1 PGRMEKLSASLSE
14 IIWSPV
20 ALPLDAVVSKFRV
33 PTLVRLAH
41 GECVEGLS
49 EEDVVLLHSCRQWT
63 TVTAHSL
70 EEGHYVIGP
79 KIDIPLQYQGE
90 RKFKLLDEDRDV
102 RDPVQYFSSVEE
114 VAGVF
119 PDRVFVME
127 TITFSVKVVSGEFS
141 EDSEPYS
148 FTLQAGDELSLMGKA
163 ELLCATP
170 SKEKTGLTALLRRL
184 GKTPRTVCSCPP
196 GKTPCLVCMNHRTNQ
211 SLSLP
216 FGCRGRFCTRS
227 PLEQGMLGGEHT
239 VRSIIERVRLPVNV
253 CVPSRPPRNPYDRH
267 AVREGHR
274 YKLLNIVSK
283 TVVLCMVLRRQ
294 EVSPSHFL
302 LLRCMPRFNVA
313 EASVPAAALEGL
325 LLRHAFDPDAYS
337 GAVRET
343 RPELECMTEECVSPR
358 RSRLCVSGRDPL
370 APRLQR
376 LSTCGYG
383 GGDGQARPAG
393 SDWGR
398 APEREYVSPDWT
410 EAEMRSSEEIPY
422 EELWSNQSDAPG
434 LGKEP
439 NLISF
444 HSSSSLDGSLGTMV
458 TRVTPPPPIPPKS
471 DAVREECRY
480 LIAPPVPPRC
490 SKAPPPSPPV
500 PPRFPKTTTARPN
513 LSFYSP
519 DSRTGTR
526 RNTYLLICQMTV
538 LPSGSSLPAAPPP
551 QTLLSTVTLAPGRL
565 PRSQSPI
572 PPPRRSQTR
581 PASTPP
587 RPPGRSRGRTPSP
600 ALLVLGRRPRRVALP
615 PLAALNPFN
624 RPSPCPSPEPA
635 ASPTADSSRGAEG
648 GGSSPGV
655 SEGPTPPADS
665 AWRPPADLSAL
676 SLEEVSSC
684 LRFIGLSEGVVSVF
698 QRERIDGS
706 LLVQL
711 TEDILS
717 HDFHLSRLHVT
728 KITQFIQGWRPKI

>member
-1 PGRMEKLSASLSE
+1 MEKLSASLSE
-14 IIWSPV
+14 ITWSPL
-20 ALPLDAVVSKFRV
+20 ALPLDAVVSKFRL

-79 KIDIPLQYQGE
+79 KIDIPLQYQG
-90 RKFKLLDEDRDV
+90 KFKLLDEDRDV
-102 RDPVQYFSSVEE
+102 RDPIQYFSSVEE

-170 SKEKTGLTALLRRL
+170 SKEKTGLSALLRRL
-184 GKTPRTVCSCPP
+184 GKTPRS
-196 GKTPCLVCMNHRTNQ
+196 KTPCLVCMNHRTNQ
-211 SLSLP
+211 SVSLP

-253 CVPSRPPRNPYDRH
+253 SVPSRPPRNPYDRH

-313 EASVPAAALEGL
+313 EASVHTAALESL

-337 GAVRET
+337 RAVRET

-358 RSRLCVSGRDPL
+358 RSRMCVSGQDSL
-370 APRLQR
+370 APALQR
-376 LSTCGYG
+376 LSMCGYG
-383 GGDGQARPAG
+383 GGV
-393 SDWGR
+393 SDSLSQRCRDSIGER
-398 APEREYVSPDWT
+398 LGEGPGEEREYVTPEWT
-410 EAEMRSSEEIPY
+410 EAEMRTSEEIPY
-422 EELWSNQSDAPG
+422 EELWTNQNAEG

-444 HSSSSLDGSLGTMV
+444 HSSSSLDGSLGTV
-458 TRVTPPPPIPPKS
+458 LTRVSTPPPPSRFHLASPKPP
-471 DAVREECRY
+471 
-480 LIAPPVPPRC
+480 PPRDPT
-490 SKAPPPSPPV
+490 SPSTPLDF
-500 PPRFPKTTTARPN
+500 RTAARP
-513 LSFYSP
+513 L
-519 DSRTGTR
+519 R
-526 RNTYLLICQMTV
+526 M
-538 LPSGSSLPAAPPP
+538 LPSTVTRAPGQTALPLTLPVLSQPSAVPADNTANPQPAQATWAEPWVDSFTSSGPRLRPPPP
-551 QTLLSTVTLAPGRL
+551 QSRFAPFG
-565 PRSQSPI
+565 
-572 PPPRRSQTR
+572 
-581 PASTPP
+581 
-587 RPPGRSRGRTPSP
+587 
-600 ALLVLGRRPRRVALP
+600 
-615 PLAALNPFN
+615 ALNPFN
-624 RPSPCPSPEPA
+624 RQSPCPSPEPA
-635 ASPTADSSRGAEG
+635 ANPSTDSSRGAEG
-648 GGSSPGV
+648 GGTSTGV
-655 SEGPTPPADS
+655 TEGLSTPPDPT
-665 AWRPPADLSAL
+665 WRPPADLSVL
-676 SLEEVSSC
+676 SLEEVSAC
-684 LRFIGLSEGVVSVF
+684 LRFIGLSEAAVAVF

>member
-1 PGRMEKLSASLSE
+1 MEKLSVSLSE
-14 IIWSPV
+14 ITWSPL
-20 ALPLDAVVSKFRV
+20 ALPLDTVVSKFRL

-79 KIDIPLQYQGE
+79 KIDIPLQYQG
-90 RKFKLLDEDRDV
+90 KFKLLDEDRDV

-114 VAGVF
+114 IAGVF

-127 TITFSVKVVSGEFS
+127 TISFSVKVVSGEFS

-170 SKEKTGLTALLRRL
+170 SKEKTGLSALLRRL
-184 GKTPRTVCSCPP
+184 GKTPRS
-196 GKTPCLVCMNHRTNQ
+196 KTPCLVCMNHRTNQ
-211 SLSLP
+211 SISLP

-253 CVPSRPPRNPYDRH
+253 SVPSRPPRNPYDRH
-267 AVREGHR
+267 AVRDGHR

-283 TVVLCMVLRRQ
+283 TVVLCLVLRRQ

-313 EASVPAAALEGL
+313 EASVHTAALEGL
-325 LLRHAFDPDAYS
+325 LLRHSFDPDAYS
-337 GAVRET
+337 RAVRET
-343 RPELECMTEECVSPR
+343 RPELECMSEECVSPR
-358 RSRLCVSGRDPL
+358 HSRVCVSAQDSL
-370 APRLQR
+370 APALQH
-376 LSTCGYG
+376 LSMCGYG
-383 GGDGQARPAG
+383 GGV
-393 SDWGR
+393 SDSLSQHCRDSLGDR
-398 APEREYVSPDWT
+398 VGEGPGEEREYVTPEWT
-410 EAEMRSSEEIPY
+410 EAEMRTSEEIPY
-422 EELWSNQSDAPG
+422 EELWTNQNAES

-444 HSSSSLDGSLGTMV
+444 HSSSSFDGSVATVL
-458 TRVTPPPPIPPKS
+458 TRVSTPPPVPPKS

-490 SKAPPPSPPV
+490 SKGGSISSPAPSPPV
-500 PPRFPKTTTARPN
+500 PPRFPKTSSSPRPN
-513 LSFYSP
+513 LSFYSSGLQDSCSPSPNTSLYCYPCSWADCPAPNPVSP
-519 DSRTGTR
+519 DPV
-526 RNTYLLICQMTV
+526 CTV
-538 LPSGSSLPAAPPP
+538 PADSTANPQPAQVTWAEPWADSFTSSAPRLRPPPP
-551 QTLLSTVTLAPGRL
+551 QSRFAPFG
-565 PRSQSPI
+565 
-572 PPPRRSQTR
+572 
-581 PASTPP
+581 
-587 RPPGRSRGRTPSP
+587 
-600 ALLVLGRRPRRVALP
+600 
-615 PLAALNPFN
+615 ALNPFN
-624 RPSPCPSPEPA
+624 QQSPCPSPEPA
-635 ASPTADSSRGAEG
+635 SNPTSESSRGAEG
-648 GGSSPGV
+648 GGTPAGLT
-655 SEGPTPPADS
+655 EGLSLPPDPT
-665 AWRPPADLSAL
+665 WRPPTDLSVL
-676 SLEEVSSC
+676 SLEEVSAC
-684 LRFIGLSEGVVSVF
+684 LRFIGLSEAAVGVF

>member
-1 PGRMEKLSASLSE
+1 PGGMEKLPACLSE
-14 IIWSPV
+14 ISWSHA
-20 ALPLDAVVSKFRV
+20 ALPLDAVVSKFRL
-33 PTLVRLAH
+33 PALVRLAH

-79 KIDIPLQYQGE
+79 KIDIPLQYQG
-90 RKFKLLDEDRDV
+90 KFKLLDEDRDV
-102 RDPVQYFSSVEE
+102 SDPVQYFSSVEE
-114 VAGVF
+114 VAAIF
-119 PDRVFVME
+119 PDRVFVLE

-163 ELLCATP
+163 ELLCATSP
-170 SKEKTGLTALLRRL
+170 KEKIGLSMLLRR
-184 GKTPRTVCSCPP
+184 
-196 GKTPCLVCMNHRTNQ
+196 KTPCLVCMNHRTNQ
-211 SLSLP
+211 SVSLP

-253 CVPSRPPRNPYDRH
+253 SVPSRPPQNPFDRH

-283 TVVLCMVLRRQ
+283 TVVICLVLRRQ

-302 LLRCMPRFNVA
+302 LLRCMPCFNVA
-313 EASVPAAALEGL
+313 VASVHTAALESL

-337 GAVRET
+337 RAVRET

-358 RSRLCVSGRDPL
+358 RSRVCVSGQDTL
-370 APRLQR
+370 APALQR
-376 LSTCGYG
+376 LSMCGYVG
-383 GGDGQARPAG
+383 GVSQSISERCRDSFGERLEEVPGE
-393 SDWGR
+393 
-398 APEREYVSPDWT
+398 EREYVTPEWT
-410 EAEMRSSEEIPY
+410 ENEMRTSDEIPY
-422 EELWSNQSDAPG
+422 EELWTSQNTES

-444 HSSSSLDGSLGTMV
+444 HSSSAMDGSIGTLV
-458 TRVTPPPPIPPKS
+458 AKVSTPPPVPPKS

-490 SKAPPPSPPV
+490 SKGGSISSPAPSPPV
-500 PPRFPKTTTARPN
+500 PPRFPKTSASPRPN
-513 LSFYSP
+513 LSFYSSGLHDSCSPSP
-519 DSRTGTR
+519 DATIYCYPCSWGDCPAPNPASPEPASSIPAESSTNPKPAQATWAEPWADSF
-526 RNTYLLICQMTV
+526 
-538 LPSGSSLPAAPPP
+538 PSSVPRLRPPPP
-551 QTLLSTVTLAPGRL
+551 QSRFAPFG
-565 PRSQSPI
+565 
-572 PPPRRSQTR
+572 
-581 PASTPP
+581 
-587 RPPGRSRGRTPSP
+587 
-600 ALLVLGRRPRRVALP
+600 
-615 PLAALNPFN
+615 ALNPFN
-624 RPSPCPSPEPA
+624 RQSPCPSPEPA
-635 ASPTADSSRGAEG
+635 VSPATDFSRGAEG
-648 GGSSPGV
+648 GGTPSGV
-655 SEGPTPPADS
+655 TEGPSLPPDPT
-665 AWRPPADLSAL
+665 WRPPADLSAL
-676 SLEEVSSC
+676 SLEEVSAC
-684 LRFIGLSEGVVSVF
+684 LRFIGLPEAAVGVF

>member
-1 PGRMEKLSASLSE
+1 MEKLSASLSE
-14 IIWSPV
+14 ITWSPL
-20 ALPLDAVVSKFRV
+20 ALPLDAVVSKFRL

-79 KIDIPLQYQGE
+79 KIDIPLQYQG
-90 RKFKLLDEDRDV
+90 KFKLLDEDRDV

-114 VAGVF
+114 VAGIF

-170 SKEKTGLTALLRRL
+170 SKEKTGLSALLRRL
-184 GKTPRTVCSCPP
+184 GKTPRS
-196 GKTPCLVCMNHRTNQ
+196 KTPCLVCMNHRTNQ
-211 SLSLP
+211 SVSLP

-253 CVPSRPPRNPYDRH
+253 SVPSRPPRNPYDRH

-313 EASVPAAALEGL
+313 EASVHTAALESL

-337 GAVRET
+337 RAVRET

-358 RSRLCVSGRDPL
+358 RSRMCVSGQDSL
-370 APRLQR
+370 APALQR
-376 LSTCGYG
+376 LSMCGYG
-383 GGDGQARPAG
+383 GGVTDSLSQRCRDSLGERLGEGPG
-393 SDWGR
+393 E
-398 APEREYVSPDWT
+398 EREYVTPEWT
-410 EAEMRSSEEIPY
+410 DAEMRTSEEIPY
-422 EELWSNQSDAPG
+422 EELWTNQNAEG

-444 HSSSSLDGSLGTMV
+444 HSSSSLDGSLGTVV
-458 TRVTPPPPIPPKS
+458 TRVSTPPPVPPKS

-490 SKAPPPSPPV
+490 SKGGTVSSPVPSPPV
-500 PPRFPKTTTARPN
+500 PPRFPKTSTSPRPN
-513 LSFYSP
+513 LSFYSSGLQDSCSPSP
-519 DSRTGTR
+519 DA
-526 RNTYLLICQMTV
+526 
-538 LPSGSSLPAAPPP
+538 SLYCYPCSWADCPAPNPASPEPVPAAPADNTANPQPAQATWAEPWVESFTSSGPRLRPPPP
-551 QTLLSTVTLAPGRL
+551 QSRFAPFG
-565 PRSQSPI
+565 
-572 PPPRRSQTR
+572 
-581 PASTPP
+581 
-587 RPPGRSRGRTPSP
+587 
-600 ALLVLGRRPRRVALP
+600 
-615 PLAALNPFN
+615 ALNPFN
-624 RPSPCPSPEPA
+624 RQSPCPSPEPTA
-635 ASPTADSSRGAEG
+635 NPTTDSSRGAEG
-648 GGSSPGV
+648 GGMSTGVTEGLSPPPD
-655 SEGPTPPADS
+655 PT
-665 AWRPPADLSAL
+665 WRPPSDLSVL
-676 SLEEVSSC
+676 SLEEVSAC
-684 LRFIGLSEGVVSVF
+684 LRFIGLSEAAVAVF

-711 TEDILS
+711 TEEILS

>member
-1 PGRMEKLSASLSE
+1 LDFGCMCLSASLSE
-14 IIWSPV
+14 ITWSPL
-20 ALPLDAVVSKFRV
+20 ALPLDAVVSKFRL

-79 KIDIPLQYQGE
+79 KIDIPLQYQG
-90 RKFKLLDEDRDV
+90 KFKLLDEDRDV

-170 SKEKTGLTALLRRL
+170 SKEKTGLTALLRR
-184 GKTPRTVCSCPP
+184 
-196 GKTPCLVCMNHRTNQ
+196 KTPCLVCMNHRTNQ
-211 SLSLP
+211 SVSLP

-253 CVPSRPPRNPYDRH
+253 SVPSRPPRNPYDRH

-302 LLRCMPRFNVA
+302 LLRCMPRFNVG
-313 EASVPAAALEGL
+313 EASVHTAALESL

-337 GAVRET
+337 RAVRET

-358 RSRLCVSGRDPL
+358 RSRVCVSGQDSLVP
-370 APRLQR
+370 ALQR
-376 LSTCGYG
+376 LSMCGYVG
-383 GGDGQARPAG
+383 GVSDGVSQRCRDSLGERLGEGPG
-393 SDWGR
+393 E
-398 APEREYVSPDWT
+398 EREYVTPEWT
-410 EAEMRSSEEIPY
+410 EAEMRTSEEIPY
-422 EELWSNQSDAPG
+422 EELWTNQNPEG

-444 HSSSSLDGSLGTMV
+444 HSSSSLDGSVGTV
-458 TRVTPPPPIPPKS
+458 VARVSTPPPVPPKS
-471 DAVREECRY
+471 DAVSFSPHLLSCSY
-480 LIAPPVPPRC
+480 LRPSVSHHSYLCFVLLCLSC
-490 SKAPPPSPPV
+490 SPSPDTSLYCYPCSWADCPAPNPASPGPV
-500 PPRFPKTTTARPN
+500 SADNTANPQPAQATWAEPWVDSFTSSGPRLRP
-513 LSFYSP
+513 
-519 DSRTGTR
+519 
-526 RNTYLLICQMTV
+526 
-538 LPSGSSLPAAPPP
+538 PPP
-551 QTLLSTVTLAPGRL
+551 QSRFAPFG
-565 PRSQSPI
+565 
-572 PPPRRSQTR
+572 
-581 PASTPP
+581 
-587 RPPGRSRGRTPSP
+587 
-600 ALLVLGRRPRRVALP
+600 
-615 PLAALNPFN
+615 ALNPFN
-624 RPSPCPSPEPA
+624 RQSPCPSPEPA
-635 ASPTADSSRGAEG
+635 PNPATDFSRGAEG
-648 GGSSPGV
+648 GGSST
-655 SEGPTPPADS
+655 EGASPPPDPT
-665 AWRPPADLSAL
+665 WRPPSDLSAL
-676 SLEEVSSC
+676 SLEEVSAC
-684 LRFIGLSEGVVSVF
+684 LRFIGLSEAAVAVF

>member
-1 PGRMEKLSASLSE
+1 MNAADCKLNSRPTDCIETCTLFAYSFLS
-14 IIWSPV
+14 V
-20 ALPLDAVVSKFRV
+20 CLFAA
-33 PTLVRLAH
+33 

-49 EEDVVLLHSCRQWT
+49 EDDVVLLHSCRQWT

-79 KIDIPLQYQGE
+79 KIDIPLQYQG
-90 RKFKLLDEDRDV
+90 KFKLLDEDRDV

-114 VAGVF
+114 VAGAF

-170 SKEKTGLTALLRRL
+170 SKEKTGLSALLRRL
-184 GKTPRTVCSCPP
+184 GKTPRS
-196 GKTPCLVCMNHRTNQ
+196 KTPCLVCMNHRTNQ
-211 SLSLP
+211 SVSLP

-253 CVPSRPPRNPYDRH
+253 SVPSRPPRNPYDRH

-283 TVVLCMVLRRQ
+283 TVVLCMVLRHQ

-313 EASVPAAALEGL
+313 EASVHKAALESL

-337 GAVRET
+337 RAVRET

-358 RSRLCVSGRDPL
+358 RSRMCVSGQDSL
-370 APRLQR
+370 APALQR
-376 LSTCGYG
+376 LSMCGYVG
-383 GGDGQARPAG
+383 GV
-393 SDWGR
+393 SDSVSQRCRDSLGER
-398 APEREYVSPDWT
+398 LGEGPGEEREYVTPEWT
-410 EAEMRSSEEIPY
+410 EGEMRTNEEIPY
-422 EELWSNQSDAPG
+422 EELWTNQNAEG

-444 HSSSSLDGSLGTMV
+444 HSSSSLDGSLGTVV
-458 TRVTPPPPIPPKS
+458 TRVSTPPPVPPKS

-490 SKAPPPSPPV
+490 SKGGSISSPTPSPPV
-500 PPRFPKTTTARPN
+500 PPRFPKTSTSPRPN
-513 LSFYSP
+513 ISFYSSGLQDRYSIKP
-519 DSRTGTR
+519 VMPNPQPAQATWAEPWVDSFTS
-526 RNTYLLICQMTV
+526 
-538 LPSGSSLPAAPPP
+538 SGLRLRPPPP
-551 QTLLSTVTLAPGRL
+551 QSRFAPFG
-565 PRSQSPI
+565 
-572 PPPRRSQTR
+572 
-581 PASTPP
+581 
-587 RPPGRSRGRTPSP
+587 
-600 ALLVLGRRPRRVALP
+600 
-615 PLAALNPFN
+615 ALNPFN
-624 RPSPCPSPEPA
+624 RQSPCPSPEPA
-635 ASPTADSSRGAEG
+635 PNSTTDSSRGAEG
-648 GGSSPGV
+648 GGTSTGVTEGLSPPPD
-655 SEGPTPPADS
+655 PT
-665 AWRPPADLSAL
+665 WRPPADLSAL
-676 SLEEVSSC
+676 SLEEVSAC
-684 LRFIGLSEGVVSVF
+684 LRFIGLSEAAVSVF

>member
-1 PGRMEKLSASLSE
+1 PGGMEKLPACLSE
-14 IIWSPV
+14 ISWSHA
-20 ALPLDAVVSKFRV
+20 ALPLDAVVSKFRL
-33 PTLVRLAH
+33 PALVRLAH

-79 KIDIPLQYQGE
+79 KIDIPLQYQG
-90 RKFKLLDEDRDV
+90 KFKLLDEDRDV
-102 RDPVQYFSSVEE
+102 SDPVQYFSSVEE
-114 VAGVF
+114 VAAIF
-119 PDRVFVME
+119 PDRVFVLE

-163 ELLCATP
+163 ELLCATSP
-170 SKEKTGLTALLRRL
+170 KEKIGLSMLLRRL
-184 GKTPRTVCSCPP
+184 GKTPRS
-196 GKTPCLVCMNHRTNQ
+196 KTPCLVCMNHRTNQ
-211 SLSLP
+211 SVSLP

-253 CVPSRPPRNPYDRH
+253 SVPSRPPQNPFDRH

-283 TVVLCMVLRRQ
+283 TVVICLVLRRQ

-302 LLRCMPRFNVA
+302 LLRCMPCFNVA
-313 EASVPAAALEGL
+313 VASVHTAALESL

-337 GAVRET
+337 RAVRET

-358 RSRLCVSGRDPL
+358 RSRVCVSGQDTL
-370 APRLQR
+370 APALQR
-376 LSTCGYG
+376 LSMCGYVG
-383 GGDGQARPAG
+383 GVSQSISERCRDSFGERLEEVPAE
-393 SDWGR
+393 
-398 APEREYVSPDWT
+398 EREYVTPEWT
-410 EAEMRSSEEIPY
+410 ENEMRTSDEIPY
-422 EELWSNQSDAPG
+422 EELWTSQNTES

-444 HSSSSLDGSLGTMV
+444 HSSSAMDGSIGTLV
-458 TRVTPPPPIPPKS
+458 AKVSTPPPVPPKS

-490 SKAPPPSPPV
+490 SKGGSISSPAPSPPV
-500 PPRFPKTTTARPN
+500 PPRFPKTSASPRPN

-519 DSRTGTR
+519 GLHDS
-526 RNTYLLICQMTV
+526 CS
-538 LPSGSSLPAAPPP
+538 PSPDATIYCYPCSWGDCPAPNPASPEPASSVPADSSTNPKPAQATWAEPWADSFPSSVPRLRPPPP
-551 QTLLSTVTLAPGRL
+551 QSRFAPFG
-565 PRSQSPI
+565 
-572 PPPRRSQTR
+572 
-581 PASTPP
+581 
-587 RPPGRSRGRTPSP
+587 
-600 ALLVLGRRPRRVALP
+600 
-615 PLAALNPFN
+615 ALNPFN
-624 RPSPCPSPEPA
+624 RQSPCPSPEP
-635 ASPTADSSRGAEG
+635 G
-648 GGSSPGV
+648 GGTPSGV
-655 SEGPTPPADS
+655 TEGPSLPLDHT
-665 AWRPPADLSAL
+665 WRPPADLSAL
-676 SLEEVSSC
+676 SLEEVSAC
-684 LRFIGLSEGVVSVF
+684 LRFIGLPEAAVGVF

>member
-1 PGRMEKLSASLSE
+1 MIFFAKNLSSSSNCF
-14 IIWSPV
+14 IW
-20 ALPLDAVVSKFRV
+20 VSNNIEAN
-33 PTLVRLAH
+33 LAPYNYINNVEESQRFKEC
-41 GECVEGLS
+41 ECVEGLS

-79 KIDIPLQYQGE
+79 KIDIPLQYQG
-90 RKFKLLDEDRDV
+90 KFKLLDEDRDV
-102 RDPVQYFSSVEE
+102 SDPVQYFSSVEE
-114 VAGVF
+114 VAAVF
-119 PDRVFVME
+119 PDRVFVLE

-163 ELLCATP
+163 ELLCATSP
-170 SKEKTGLTALLRRL
+170 KEKMGLSMLLRR
-184 GKTPRTVCSCPP
+184 
-196 GKTPCLVCMNHRTNQ
+196 KTPCLVCMNHRTNQ
-211 SLSLP
+211 SVSLP

-253 CVPSRPPRNPYDRH
+253 SVPSRPPQNPFDRH

-283 TVVLCMVLRRQ
+283 TVVICLVLRRQ

-302 LLRCMPRFNVA
+302 LLRCMPCFNVA
-313 EASVPAAALEGL
+313 VASVHTAALENL

-337 GAVRET
+337 RAVRET

-358 RSRLCVSGRDPL
+358 RSGVCVSGQDAL
-370 APRLQR
+370 APALQR
-376 LSTCGYG
+376 LSMCGYVG
-383 GGDGQARPAG
+383 GVSQSVPERCRDSFGERLEDVPGE
-393 SDWGR
+393 
-398 APEREYVSPDWT
+398 EREYMTPEWT
-410 EAEMRSSEEIPY
+410 ENDIRTSEEIPY
-422 EELWSNQSDAPG
+422 EELWTSQNTES

-439 NLISF
+439 SLISF
-444 HSSSSLDGSLGTMV
+444 HSSSAMDGSIGTMV
-458 TRVTPPPPIPPKS
+458 AKVSTPPPVPPKS

-490 SKAPPPSPPV
+490 SKGGSISSPAPSPPV
-500 PPRFPKTTTARPN
+500 PPRFPKTSVSPRPN
-513 LSFYSP
+513 LSFYSSGLHDSCSPSP
-519 DSRTGTR
+519 DATLYCYPCSWGDCPAP
-526 RNTYLLICQMTV
+526 N
-538 LPSGSSLPAAPPP
+538 PASPDPASSLPADSSTNPKPAQATWAEPWVDSLSSSVPRLRPPPP
-551 QTLLSTVTLAPGRL
+551 QSRFAPFG
-565 PRSQSPI
+565 
-572 PPPRRSQTR
+572 
-581 PASTPP
+581 
-587 RPPGRSRGRTPSP
+587 
-600 ALLVLGRRPRRVALP
+600 
-615 PLAALNPFN
+615 ALNPFN
-624 RPSPCPSPEPA
+624 RQSPCPSPEPA
-635 ASPTADSSRGAEG
+635 ANTTTDFSRGAEG
-648 GGSSPGV
+648 GGTPSGV
-655 SEGPTPPADS
+655 TEGPSLPPDLT
-665 AWRPPADLSAL
+665 WRPPADLSAL
-676 SLEEVSSC
+676 SLEEVSAC
-684 LRFIGLSEGVVSVF
+684 LRFIGLPEAAVGVF

>member
-1 PGRMEKLSASLSE
+1 MEKLSASLSE
-14 IIWSPV
+14 ISWSPL
-20 ALPLDAVVSKFRV
+20 ALPLDAVVSKFRL

-79 KIDIPLQYQGE
+79 KIDIPLQYQG
-90 RKFKLLDEDRDV
+90 KFKLLDEDRDI

-127 TITFSVKVVSGEFS
+127 TVTFSVKVVSGEFS

-170 SKEKTGLTALLRRL
+170 TKEKTGLSALLRRL
-184 GKTPRTVCSCPP
+184 GKTPRS
-196 GKTPCLVCMNHRTNQ
+196 KTPCLVCMNHRTNQ
-211 SLSLP
+211 SVSLP
-216 FGCRGRFCTRS
+216 FACRGRFCTRS
-227 PLEQGMLGGEHT
+227 LLEQGMLGGEHT

-253 CVPSRPPRNPYDRH
+253 SVPSRPPRNLYDRH

-313 EASVPAAALEGL
+313 EASVHTAALESL
-325 LLRHAFDPDAYS
+325 LLRYAFDTDAYS
-337 GAVRET
+337 RAVRET

-358 RSRLCVSGRDPL
+358 RSRMCVTAQDSL
-370 APRLQR
+370 APALQQ
-376 LSTCGYG
+376 LSMCGYG
-383 GGDGQARPAG
+383 GGV
-393 SDWGR
+393 SDSLSHRCRDSLGVQLGEG
-398 APEREYVSPDWT
+398 PGEEREYVTPEWT
-410 EAEMRSSEEIPY
+410 EDEMRTGEEIPY
-422 EELWSNQSDAPG
+422 EELWTNQNAEG

-458 TRVTPPPPIPPKS
+458 TTVAAPPPVPPKS

-490 SKAPPPSPPV
+490 SKLGSISSPAPSPPV
-500 PPRFPKTTTARPN
+500 PPRFPKTSTSPRPN
-513 LSFYSP
+513 LSFYSSGLQDSCSPSP
-519 DSRTGTR
+519 DTSLYCYPCSWADCPAPNTNPDPVSATPADTTAIPQTAQATWAEPWVDSYTTGPR
-526 RNTYLLICQMTV
+526 LR
-538 LPSGSSLPAAPPP
+538 PPPP
-551 QTLLSTVTLAPGRL
+551 QSRFAPFG
-565 PRSQSPI
+565 
-572 PPPRRSQTR
+572 
-581 PASTPP
+581 
-587 RPPGRSRGRTPSP
+587 
-600 ALLVLGRRPRRVALP
+600 
-615 PLAALNPFN
+615 ALNPFN
-624 RPSPCPSPEPA
+624 RQSPCPSPEPA
-635 ASPTADSSRGAEG
+635 DNPDSSRGAEG
-648 GGSSPGV
+648 GGIEGV
-655 SEGPTPPADS
+655 AAPTDPT
-665 AWRPPADLSAL
+665 WRPPADLSAL
-676 SLEEVSSC
+676 SLEEVSAC
-684 LRFIGLSEGVVSVF
+684 LRFIGLSEAAVSVF
-698 QRERIDGS
+698 QRERIDGR

>member
-1 PGRMEKLSASLSE
+1 MEKLSASLSE
-14 IIWSPV
+14 ISWSPL
-20 ALPLDAVVSKFRV
+20 ALPLDAVVSKFRL

-41 GECVEGLS
+41 GECVDGLS

-79 KIDIPLQYQGE
+79 KIDIPLQYQG
-90 RKFKLLDEDRDV
+90 KFKLLDEDRDI
-102 RDPVQYFSSVEE
+102 RDPIQYFSSVEE

-170 SKEKTGLTALLRRL
+170 TKEKTGLSALLRRL
-184 GKTPRTVCSCPP
+184 GKTPRS
-196 GKTPCLVCMNHRTNQ
+196 KTPCLVCMNHRTNQ
-211 SLSLP
+211 SVSLP
-216 FGCRGRFCTRS
+216 FACRGRFCTRS

-253 CVPSRPPRNPYDRH
+253 SVPSRPPRNPYDRH

-274 YKLLNIVSK
+274 FKLLNIVSK

-313 EASVPAAALEGL
+313 EASMQRAALESL
-325 LLRHAFDPDAYS
+325 LLRYAFDPDAYS
-337 GAVRET
+337 RAVRET

-358 RSRLCVSGRDPL
+358 RSCVSAQDSL
-370 APRLQR
+370 APALQQ
-376 LSTCGYG
+376 LSMCGYG
-383 GGDGQARPAG
+383 GGV
-393 SDWGR
+393 SDSLSQRCGDSLGVQIGEG
-398 APEREYVSPDWT
+398 PGEEREYVTPEWT
-410 EAEMRSSEEIPY
+410 EGEMRPTEEIPY
-422 EELWSNQSDAPG
+422 EELWTNQNTDG
-434 LGKEP
+434 LGKEA
-439 NLISF
+439 NLITF
-444 HSSSSLDGSLGTMV
+444 HSSASLEGSLGTVV
-458 TRVTPPPPIPPKS
+458 TTVAAPPPVPPKS

-480 LIAPPVPPRC
+480 LIAPPVPPRG
-490 SKAPPPSPPV
+490 SKLGSISSPAPSPPV
-500 PPRFPKTTTARPN
+500 PPRFAKTSTSPRPN
-513 LSFYSP
+513 ISFYSSGLQDSCSHSP
-519 DSRTGTR
+519 D
-526 RNTYLLICQMTV
+526 
-538 LPSGSSLPAAPPP
+538 PSLYCYPCSWADCPAPNPEPVSIIPADATTDPQKAQAAWAEPWVDCFTAGPRLRAPPP
-551 QTLLSTVTLAPGRL
+551 QSRFAPFG
-565 PRSQSPI
+565 
-572 PPPRRSQTR
+572 
-581 PASTPP
+581 
-587 RPPGRSRGRTPSP
+587 
-600 ALLVLGRRPRRVALP
+600 
-615 PLAALNPFN
+615 ALNPFN
-624 RPSPCPSPEPA
+624 RQSPCPSPELA
-635 ASPTADSSRGAEG
+635 DSPESSRGAEG
-648 GGSSPGV
+648 GGTSTGV
-655 SEGPTPPADS
+655 NEGSAVPADS
-665 AWRPPADLSAL
+665 TWRPPADLSAL
-676 SLEEVSSC
+676 SLEEVSAC
-684 LRFIGLSEGVVSVF
+684 LRFIGLSEAAVSVF